1 MPAEETEET
10 PDSVF
15 WTAISVELG
24 LGVLALLLGWL
35 TNVDVRQWIP
45 RPERAELANI
55 FGGIGLGM
63 LAAFPMLLLVAVLER
78 IDWEPL
84 RELKS
89 LEELPVVS
97 ALLNLSRLELVT
109 ISIAAGIGEELL
121 VRGWLMGWI
130 IGPTADAN
138 VWRVG
143 AAALVSSVVFGLMH
157 PISVAYTVVAAL
169 MGLFFA
175 GVLVWSGNLLVPIAA
190 HATYDA
196 IHLVL
201 SKRQME
207 GEKRRPKAPS
217 EAGGEKSRK

>member
-63 LAAFPMLLLVAVLER
+63 LAALPMLLLVAVLER
-78 IDWEPL
+78 IDWKPL

-89 LEELPVVS
+89 LEDLPVVS
-97 ALLNLSRLELVT
+97 ALLNLSRLELVA

-130 IGPTADAN
+130 IGPAGDASAFTIA
-138 VWRVG
+138 VAV
-143 AAALVSSVVFGLMH
+143 VISSVVFGLMH

-175 GVLVWSGNLLVPIAA
+175 GILVWSGNLLVPIAA

-196 IHLVL
+196 VHLLL
-201 SKRQME
+201 SKRQQE
-207 GEKRRPKAPS
+207 REKQRPKASP
-217 EAGGEKSRK
+217 EAQSDA